1 MSQTL
6 TITAEQVLASAE
18 RIREDIVRDRRTL
31 HAAPEV
37 GTDLPNT
44 VACVKKRLLE
54 MGYQPRELAGGVVA
68 EITGTETGRCL
79 LLRADMDAL
88 RVTEQTGLDF
98 ASANG
103 CMHAC
108 GHDMHAAVLFGVLQ
122 QLAAEPDFR
131 GTLFGLFQ
139 PGEECNPGG
148 ASLVLAEN
156 PFDGYEVRAVVGE
169 HVEPQLEVGTLG
181 FRAGKYMAS
190 SDELRFSVHGTGGHG
205 AMRPQLKDPVAA
217 AAEFVTR
224 LIALNHEECVL
235 SIGRIEAGG
244 ATNIVPD
251 EVYLEGTLRTFDE
264 REREIIHQR
273 IRNIAAEIDKR
284 LGVRIAVDISHG
296 YPCVVN
302 DEHLVKQA
310 AALAREEKL
319 QVEMLPL
326 RTTAED
332 FGFYCTKYPSLFYRL
347 GVGAAAGR
355 PHTATFNP
363 DEGAINVGIGFM
375 KRLALQILKK

>member
-108 GHDMHAAVLFGVLQ
+108 GHDMHAAMLLGAAQLLQRVPRTQLQRHGQAGVS
-122 QLAAEPDFR
+122 AGR
-131 GTLFGLFQ
+131 GGLYRRE
-139 PGEECNPGG
+139 GHAPGG
-148 ASLVLAEN
+148 RAER
-156 PFDGYEVRAVVGE
+156 PGTAGRLCAARQFGHAVRTGSVRTRHVYGGLHAVPHHGKRRWM
-169 HVEPQLEVGTLG
+169 P
-181 FRAGKYMAS
+181 RRNAGKGRGPAQYRKPTFTCRCRRS
-190 SDELRFSVHGTGGHG
+190 S
-205 AMRPQLKDPVAA
+205 AA
-217 AAEFVTR
+217 RSA
-224 LIALNHEECVL
+224 
-235 SIGRIEAGG
+235 
-244 ATNIVPD
+244 
-251 EVYLEGTLRTFDE
+251 
-264 REREIIHQR
+264 Q
-273 IRNIAAEIDKR
+273 KR
-284 LGVRIAVDISHG
+284 LLS
-296 YPCVVN
+296 
-302 DEHLVKQA
+302 
-310 AALAREEKL
+310 
-319 QVEMLPL
+319 
-326 RTTAED
+326 
-332 FGFYCTKYPSLFYRL
+332 
-347 GVGAAAGR
+347 
-355 PHTATFNP
+355 
-363 DEGAINVGIGFM
+363 
-375 KRLALQILKK
+375 

>member
-108 GHDMHAAVLFGVLQ
+108 GHDMHAAMLLGAAKLLREYQGELNGTVKLVFQPDEEGFTGAKAMLSAGVLKDPAPQ
-122 QLAAEPDFR
+122 AGFALHVNSGTPSGLVLCGR
-131 GTLFGLFQ
+131 GTFMAGCTLFRITVNG
-139 PGEECNPGG
+139 
-148 ASLVLAEN
+148 
-156 PFDGYEVRAVVGE
+156 VGC
-169 HVEPQLEVGTLG
+169 
-181 FRAGKYMAS
+181 
-190 SDELRFSVHGTGGHG
+190 HG
-205 AMRPQLKDPVAA
+205 AMPEKGVDPLNIASHIYLSLQEIISREIGAKTPAAVRRPISSRRPRCSRAPSAA
-217 AAEFVTR
+217 LTATCPHSSSPASGKSPGALHRRSAAQPSR
-224 LIALNHEECVL
+224 KR
-235 SIGRIEAGG
+235 SRPRRRSGM
-244 ATNIVPD
+244 
-251 EVYLEGTLRTFDE
+251 TLR
-264 REREIIHQR
+264 
-273 IRNIAAEIDKR
+273 
-284 LGVRIAVDISHG
+284 
-296 YPCVVN
+296 
-302 DEHLVKQA
+302 
-310 AALAREEKL
+310 
-319 QVEMLPL
+319 
-326 RTTAED
+326 
-332 FGFYCTKYPSLFYRL
+332 
-347 GVGAAAGR
+347 
-355 PHTATFNP
+355 
-363 DEGAINVGIGFM
+363 
-375 KRLALQILKK
+375 

>member
-108 GHDMHAAVLFGVLQ
+108 GHDMHAAMLLG
-122 QLAAEPDFR
+122 AAKLLREYQGELN
-131 GTLFGLFQ
+131 GTVKLVFQ
-139 PGEECNPGG
+139 PDEEGFTG
-148 ASLVLAEN
+148 AKAMLS
-156 PFDGYEVRAVVGE
+156 
-169 HVEPQLEVGTLG
+169 
-181 FRAGKYMAS
+181 AG
-190 SDELRFSVHGTGGHG
+190 V
-205 AMRPQLKDPVAA
+205 LKDPAPQAGFALHVNSGTPSGLVRHVYGGLHAVPHYGKRRWMPRRNAGKGRGPAQYRKPHLPVAA
-217 AAEFVTR
+217 
-224 LIALNHEECVL
+224 
-235 SIGRIEAGG
+235 G
-244 ATNIVPD
+244 D
-251 EVYLEGTLRTFDE
+251 
-264 REREIIHQR
+264 HQPR
-273 IRNIAAEIDKR
+273 DRRKNACCRD
-284 LGVRIAVDISHG
+284 H
-296 YPCVVN
+296 
-302 DEHLVKQA
+302 
-310 AALAREEKL
+310 
-319 QVEMLPL
+319 
-326 RTTAED
+326 
-332 FGFYCTKYPSLFYRL
+332 
-347 GVGAAAGR
+347 R
-355 PHTATFNP
+355 PH
-363 DEGAINVGIGFM
+363 D
-375 KRLALQILKK
+375 RR